1 MKNIFIFL
9 FIFIFFVSY
18 KEYASTTPAGRNAI
32 STSPVTILGKD
43 LLSHAFSVFITPG
56 TPSPGTAVPSIV
68 VIPTATAV
76 PTATAIPAVSS
87 VPTVITVSPSTA
99 VPTASG
105 LSPDDI
111 DMKIT
116 AENFSG
122 KANSKTFHLWGN
134 VKITKEEA
142 LLNADDIVYNSK
154 SSVAV
159 ASGNVYFTKPGNE
172 LWSNSITLEYKNKR
186 GSCNGNVKMIQTK
199 APKKGGERIEE
210 SFKDGPVTIL
220 ADRLDFSWQKPSR
233 VTGDGNVEFHQKD
246 KHIYAD
252 SADYISFPPTVTLQS
267 NVQFK
272 KDDGSSLLC
281 HKFVLHIDDNTFD
294 ADGSG
299 SSQVLLDFYM
309 KNKKK

>member
-1 MKNIFIFL
+1 VKNILVFL
-9 FIFIFFVSY
+9 FMILFFASY
-18 KEYASTTPAGRNAI
+18 KEDTSTA
-32 STSPVTILGKD
+32 VMGKESFSSSSITVIGKN
-43 LLSHAFSVFITPG
+43 LLSHAFSVFIT
-56 TPSPGTAVPSIV
+56 VN
-68 VIPTATAV
+68 IP
-76 PTATAIPAVSS
+76 
-87 VPTVITVSPSTA
+87 SPSTA
-99 VPTASG
+99 VPIVATLPPSTAVPTVVTLLPSTAVPTVNA

-134 VKITKEEA
+134 VKIAKEEA
-142 LLNADDIVYNSK
+142 LLNADDIIYNSK

-159 ASGNVYFTKPGNE
+159 ASGNVYFTKSGNE
-172 LWSNSITLEYKNKR
+172 LWSHSITLEYKNKR
-186 GSCNGNVKMIQTK
+186 GTCSGNVKMLQTR

-210 SFKDGPVTIL
+210 AFKDGPVTIL

-233 VTGDGNVEFHQKD
+233 VTGEGNVEFHQKD

-252 SADYISFPPTVTLQS
+252 SADYVSSPPTVILTN
-267 NVQFK
+267 NVKFK

-281 HKFVLHIDDNTFD
+281 HKFTLDIDDNTFD